1 MGKPSLRK
9 ETHEQ
14 QGETIL
20 MTLRQIMEKNMMH
33 TQYYEPNRGS
43 QHINTLKHAN
53 LAQ

>member
-20 MTLRQIMEKNMMH
+20 MTLRELMKNDMMH
-33 TQYYEPNRGS
+33 THYYEPNRSS
-43 QHINTLKHAN
+43 QQINTLKHAN